1 MGLQWR
7 LGTAGLAF
15 GGTGRGP
22 RGAGRVV
29 GRVSDDRG
37 HGLGDAA
44 VVLEE
49 VAIVCP
55 RSDATFELRGV
66 EPGRQTVRIDGADFT
81 FERRERPV
89 IFGVLTTGQ

>member
-7 LGTAGLAF
+7 LGRAGLAF

-22 RGAGRVV
+22 RGTGRVA

-37 HGLGDAA
+37 HGVGDVA

-49 VAIVCP
+49 VAIMFA
-55 RSDATFELRGV
+55 RSDGTFELRGV